1 MENRIINLN
10 IETPLLAEWEE
21 MYFKRVTISGFKPLS
36 LLPNIT
42 EVSGLIVRVKTAF
55 EYDDGSICLHD
66 IDITLYVKESHLN
79 YTIRVRTTER
89 MGEPDWDLLYY
100 GAALHSVVSE
110 NLPHWADSFEEMER
124 IQQIENNYPI
134 RF

>member
-1 MENRIINLN
+1 MENRTINLN

-21 MYFKRVTISGFKPLS
+21 MNFKRVTISGFKPLS

-55 EYDDGSICLHD
+55 EYDDGSIFLHD

-79 YTIRVRTTER
+79 YTIRVRTRER
-89 MGEPDWDLLYY
+89 MGGPDWDLLYY
-100 GAALHSVVSE
+100 AAELHNVANE
-110 NLPHWADSFEEMER
+110 DLPHWADSFEEME
-124 IQQIENNYPI
+124 QLEMENN
-134 RF
+134 RFPNNF